1 MLIRFSLIG
10 VFPHP
15 KNFLYFFLA
24 KIKRIIYV
32 LQQEEN
38 MEHLDIEKMSNIDIS
53 QDSIKS
59 ITDKCND
66 YNKLKK
72 TIEDEEERISLL
84 KHKARD
90 LEERIIPEMM
100 QEAGVSLLKLSD
112 GSTVEVKPFY
122 AAKIPESRVDEAFS
136 WLRGKGFEDIIKNTV
151 TASFNR
157 GQDNQVSELIKVCDE
172 HGFNYNKKEKVEPMT
187 LKAFV
192 KEQVEGGKEL
202 PFDLFGV
209 YIANKT
215 KITNK

>member
-1 MLIRFSLIG
+1 
-10 VFPHP
+10 
-15 KNFLYFFLA
+15 
-24 KIKRIIYV
+24 
-32 LQQEEN
+32 
-38 MEHLDIEKMSNIDIS
+38 MEKFDIEKMSNIDIS
-53 QDSIKS
+53 QDSVKS
-59 ITDKCND
+59 ITDKCNHLKD
-66 YNKLKK
+66 LHKQIENK
-72 TIEDEEERISLL
+72 EEELSLL

-90 LEERIIPEMM
+90 LEERKIPEMM

-157 GQDNQVSELIKVCDE
+157 GQDNQVSELIKVCEE

-209 YIANKT
+209 YIATKT

>member
-1 MLIRFSLIG
+1 M
-10 VFPHP
+10 
-15 KNFLYFFLA
+15 NNLYA
-24 KIKRIIYV
+24 TTGG
-32 LQQEEN
+32 N

-53 QDSIKS
+53 QDSVRS

-122 AAKIPESRVDEAFS
+122 AAKIPESRVEEAFS

-157 GQDNQVSELIKVCDE
+157 GQDNQVSELIKVCEDY
-172 HGFNYNKKEKVEPMT
+172 GFNYNKKEKVEPMT

-215 KITNK
+215 KITTK

>member
-1 MLIRFSLIG
+1 M
-10 VFPHP
+10 
-15 KNFLYFFLA
+15 
-24 KIKRIIYV
+24 
-32 LQQEEN
+32 
-38 MEHLDIEKMSNIDIS
+38 DIEKMSNIDIS
-53 QDSIKS
+53 QDSVKS
-59 ITDKCND
+59 ISDKCNH
-66 YNKLKK
+66 LKSINNQIK
-72 TIEDEEERISLL
+72 EREEELSLL

-90 LEERIIPEMM
+90 FEERIIPEMM
-100 QEAGVSLLKLSD
+100 QEAGVSLLKLAD

-122 AAKIPESRVDEAFS
+122 AAKIPESRVDEAFG
-136 WLRGKGFEDIIKNTV
+136 WLRNKGHEDLIKNTV
-151 TASFNR
+151 TAQFNR
-157 GQDNQVSELIKVCDE
+157 GQDNQVSELIKVCEE

>member
-1 MLIRFSLIG
+1 MNNLRD
-10 VFPHP
+10 
-15 KNFLYFFLA
+15 
-24 KIKRIIYV
+24 
-32 LQQEEN
+32 QQEEN
-38 MEHLDIEKMSNIDIS
+38 MDIEKMSNIDIS
-53 QDSIKS
+53 QDSVKS
-59 ITDKCND
+59 ISDKCNQLKEIHVSIKD
-66 YNKLKK
+66 AEEKLS
-72 TIEDEEERISLL
+72 SL
-84 KHKARD
+84 KSKARD
-90 LEERIIPEMM
+90 FEERIIPEMM

-122 AAKIPESRVDEAFS
+122 AAKIPESRVEEAFS

-157 GQDNQVSELIKVCDE
+157 GQDNEVSELIKVCED

-192 KEQVEGGKEL
+192 KEQVEAGKEL

>member
-1 MLIRFSLIG
+1 MNNLRTPTG
-10 VFPHP
+10 G
-15 KNFLYFFLA
+15 
-24 KIKRIIYV
+24 
-32 LQQEEN
+32 N
-38 MEHLDIEKMSNIDIS
+38 MEKIDIEKMSNIDLS
-53 QDSIKS
+53 QDSVKS
-59 ITDKCND
+59 ISDKCNQL
-66 YNKLKK
+66 NKLRKQ
-72 TIEDEEERISLL
+72 IEKDEESLSLL

-90 LEERIIPEMM
+90 MEERIIPEMM

-122 AAKIPESRVDEAFS
+122 AAKIPESRVEEAFS

-157 GQDNQVSELIKVCDE
+157 GQDNEVSELIKVCED

-192 KEQVEGGKEL
+192 KEQVEAGKEL

>member
-1 MLIRFSLIG
+1 MNNLR
-10 VFPHP
+10 P
-15 KNFLYFFLA
+15 
-24 KIKRIIYV
+24 
-32 LQQEEN
+32 QQEEN
-38 MEHLDIEKMSNIDIS
+38 MEKLDIEQMSNLDIS
-53 QDSIKS
+53 QDNIKS
-59 ITDKCND
+59 ISEKCND
-66 YNKLKK
+66 LNKLKK
-72 TIEDEEERISLL
+72 TIDDEEEKISKL

-100 QEAGVSLLKLSD
+100 QEAGVSLLKLTN

-122 AAKIPESRVDEAFS
+122 AAKIPESRVEEAFS

-157 GQDNQVSELIKVCDE
+157 GQDNQVSELIKVCED

-192 KEQVEGGKEL
+192 KEQVEAGKEL